1 MSRTHRRAAAAALA
15 VAAATSLALASPLA
29 ASAHVTLDE
38 STAEAGSY
46 ALLTLKAPN
55 ESETAA
61 TVSLTLNLPTDTPFT
76 SVRTVPVAGWS
87 AELVRETLPEPV
99 TIGDTTITEAVTR
112 IVWTADAGTGLR
124 DGELGLFPVSLGP
137 VPDTGSIVLP
147 VDQGYDD
154 GSVVSWSDT
163 EEGAAHPAP
172 VLYVNDAPPA
182 GDHHHGGDDH
192 AAPEVTSEPDAAAG
206 GSGSEA
212 GVDVLA
218 RVLGVAGLAVGAVGV
233 VLAFSWRRR
242 AEAAASG
249 RDGDA

>member
-15 VAAATSLALASPLA
+15 VAAATTLALASPLA

-76 SVRTVPVAGWS
+76 SVRTVPVAGWA

-99 TIGDTTITEAVTR
+99 VVGDTTITEAVTR
-112 IVWTADAGTGLR
+112 IVWTAEPGAGLR

-154 GSVVSWSDT
+154 GSVVSWAET

-172 VLYVNDAPPA
+172 VLYVRDTPPA
-182 GDHHHGGDDH
+182 GGHHHGGDDH
-192 AAPEVTSEPDAAAG
+192 AAPEATSAPDAAAG
-206 GSGSEA
+206 GAGSDA

-218 RVLGVAGLAVGAVGV
+218 RMLGIGGLAVGAVGI
-233 VLAFSWRRR
+233 VLAVAARRR
-242 AEAAASG
+242 TADAASA